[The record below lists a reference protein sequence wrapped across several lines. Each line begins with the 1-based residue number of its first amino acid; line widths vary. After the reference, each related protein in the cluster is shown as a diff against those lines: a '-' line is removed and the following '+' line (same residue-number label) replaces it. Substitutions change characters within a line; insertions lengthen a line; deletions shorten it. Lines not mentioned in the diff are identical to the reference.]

1 MKVNY
6 KSTIEALNFKNNPE
20 YKNQAKNKDK
30 YLINWKLIRKNQTL
44 DSIISQNM
52 LDPFSFEISIEFDD
66 LLYSGDAN
74 RPIYKKISQPKI
86 NRFGLYVYSPRDS
99 ILELHNFSEK
109 IIDLFELNKINEG
122 SAYCN

>member
-52 LDPFSFEISIEFDD
+52 LDPFSFEISIELDD

-74 RPIYKKISQPKI
+74 RPIYKKISQQKI
-86 NRFGLYVYSPRDS
+86 NTFGLYVYSPRDS

>member
-52 LDPFSFEISIEFDD
+52 LDPFSFEISIELDD

>member
-52 LDPFSFEISIEFDD
+52 LDPFSFEISIELDD

-74 RPIYKKISQPKI
+74 RPIYKKIS
-86 NRFGLYVYSPRDS
+86 
-99 ILELHNFSEK
+99 
-109 IIDLFELNKINEG
+109 
-122 SAYCN
+122 

>member
-6 KSTIEALNFKNNPE
+6 KSTIEALNFKNNRE

-52 LDPFSFEISIEFDD
+52 LDPFSFEISIELDD

-74 RPIYKKISQPKI
+74 RPIYKKISQQKI
-86 NRFGLYVYSPRDS
+86 NTFGLYVYSPRDS

>member
-1 MKVNY
+1 
-6 KSTIEALNFKNNPE
+6 
-20 YKNQAKNKDK
+20 
-30 YLINWKLIRKNQTL
+30 
-44 DSIISQNM
+44 M
-52 LDPFSFEISIEFDD
+52 LDPFSFEISIELDD

-74 RPIYKKISQPKI
+74 RPIYKKISKKKI
-86 NRFGLYVYSPRDS
+86 NTFGLYVYSPRDS